1 MNVRTMKMWICFA
14 SAMAGSHGFCG
25 GRGSESSLDLLVHS
39 EIRQRESSAS
49 VLWTY
54 FSMTL
59 HGAPTEKRR
68 RKRDSQGINSVL
80 QHALVSQVDTQQRTF
95 QGLLNM
101 TLSDSRDNWSRS
113 KHIDELNVGSTGQLC
128 PERGDKH
135 SREMGRE
142 SAYHDM

>member
-1 MNVRTMKMWICFA
+1 MLSDKNECQNNEDVNFFCFCDGRQPWILWWKRIWKLTWP
-14 SAMAGSHGFCG
+14 AGTFRNTSK
-25 GRGSESSLDLLVHS
+25 RILSLS
-39 EIRQRESSAS
+39 
-49 VLWTY
+49 
-54 FSMTL
+54 TL
-59 HGAPTEKRR
+59 NIFLNDPTW
-68 RKRDSQGINSVL
+68 KRDSQGINSVL

-101 TLSDSRDNWSRS
+101 TLSDSRDSWSRS

-135 SREMGRE
+135 SRETGRE